1 MKDALAIHQWLLA
14 HQIHHEIVRLP
25 RTLTCSDDL
34 PEVLG
39 VAPGTC
45 ATVTVLEITIRG
57 RTEPVAVVSAVGT
70 PPSPQVVGALLGARE
85 VTLASA
91 FVVNSVTDY
100 AAGLVCPLL
109 LPDELTVIIDQRLM
123 SGLGPDEY
131 VHTVTGE
138 RRTALRLRA
147 IHLFTL
153 IGGKPL
159 DLSALPPP
167 RLTASPRP
175 TGTA

>member
-1 MKDALAIHQWLLA
+1 MKDALAIHRWLLA

-34 PEVLG
+34 PDVLG
-39 VAPGTC
+39 VAPETC
-45 ATVTVLEITIRG
+45 TGVTVFEVTVRG
-57 RTEPVAVVSAVGT
+57 HTEPVAVVTAVSS
-70 PPSPQVVGALLGARE
+70 PPKPGALGALFGAQR
-85 VTLASA
+85 VTPAST

-109 LPDELTVIIDQRLM
+109 LPEGLTVIVDQHLIA
-123 SGLGPDEY
+123 GLGPDEF

-147 IHLFTL
+147 IHLFHL
-153 IGGKPL
+153 VGGKPL
-159 DLSALPPP
+159 DLSSP
-167 RLTASPRP
+167 SPRRMAASSRP
-175 TGTA
+175 MTTA